1 MLLKTVP
8 RHPLIL
14 AALVLVP
21 MYHRVD
27 LVQVVPTKLP
37 HVTSHARNAKQ
48 TSAECECCKAVSWS
62 WRRIIYISQICFG
75 CTLQNLQGIL
85 FQIVTWTVP
94 GQTPHLVG
102 WVPFSASVSWASGCW
117 PTFTQPLIFPINDH
131 FSYCTWASKLTRP
144 NVRSIQIHRFDQRS
158 KTWSW
163 EGKTNEVGTAPKIKG
178 CWTKHLL
185 KQIN

>member
-37 HVTSHARNAKQ
+37 HVTSLAARNAKH

-62 WRRIIYISQICFG
+62 WRSIFHKSVFGEPFKIYKEFSFK
-75 CTLQNLQGIL
+75 LSPEL
-85 FQIVTWTVP
+85 FQANS
-94 GQTPHLVG
+94 HLVG

-117 PTFTQPLIFPINDH
+117 PT
-131 FSYCTWASKLTRP
+131 LTSSHLPHQRWFQLLYLSLQAYQAKCSIYP
-144 NVRSIQIHRFDQRS
+144 N
-158 KTWSW
+158 
-163 EGKTNEVGTAPKIKG
+163 P
-178 CWTKHLL
+178 
-185 KQIN
+185 